1 MKLVW
6 IRLSQ
11 NDKQVQ
17 STLYGQLMQKALVAP
32 IGGEHKTHCTLPG
45 PGKTCSVTEIKKD
58 WLLLFVS
65 VLAEGDKLVFW
76 EHLNTKPYYVDVK
89 FSCGPGNLHRTLY
102 LSVQH
107 LKKST
112 NQTLPSSFILLQH
125 FKPLPKKSCWKGK
138 KHCFGLHSWEGTAWL
153 LESQRLSSQQLC
165 SASCTRLPLCFKSE
179 EGLGGSFFS
188 SNFGFGPM
196 SGGVKHRRAS

>member
-32 IGGEHKTHCTLPG
+32 IGGEHKTHCTLAG

-89 FSCGPGNLHRTLY
+89 FSCGPGNLHRKLY

-112 NQTLPSSFILLQH
+112 NQTRPSSFILLQH
-125 FKPLPKKSCWKGK
+125 LLWIAQLRRYCLTTEVTETFQPTTLLCELHQTSSLLWVWGGTGGILFFLQLWLWSDVWRSKTQTSKLRRVNIKSYG
-138 KHCFGLHSWEGTAWL
+138 
-153 LESQRLSSQQLC
+153 
-165 SASCTRLPLCFKSE
+165 
-179 EGLGGSFFS
+179 
-188 SNFGFGPM
+188 
-196 SGGVKHRRAS
+196 

>member
-1 MKLVW
+1 MKLVC
-6 IRLSQ
+6 IRLNQ

-17 STLYGQLMQKALVAP
+17 STWYGQLMQKALVAP

-45 PGKTCSVTEIKKD
+45 PRKTCSVTEIKKD

-89 FSCGPGNLHRTLY
+89 FSCGPGNLHRNLY

-107 LKKST
+107 LKKTT

-125 FKPLPKKSCWKGK
+125 FKPLPQKSCWKGK
-138 KHCFGLHSWEGTAWL
+138 KILLWIAQLRRYCLTTEVTETFQPTTLLCELHQTSSL
-153 LESQRLSSQQLC
+153 L
-165 SASCTRLPLCFKSE
+165 
-179 EGLGGSFFS
+179 
-188 SNFGFGPM
+188 
-196 SGGVKHRRAS
+196 